1 MKLLSR
7 VWLSAT
13 PWTVAHQAPPSM
25 GFSRW
30 EYWSGLPFPSPGDLP
45 DAGIEPR
52 SPTLQ
57 ADALTSEPPIKRG
70 INWKVLGE
78 GCKRYE
84 MLQIP
89 EKPRDLGDWKRSHH
103 HRYSFSQL
111 WALGLLHRAGAV
123 FILSCQEEEK
133 VPLAQLIF
141 KILGALLAL
150 NFVPLPGTG
159 RGSLK
164 AVYHRHVGSSQKEEG
179 CCGQRQPCTPARG
192 VLRWKRSEEEECLP
206 RVCLW

>member
-1 MKLLSR
+1 
-7 VWLSAT
+7 
-13 PWTVAHQAPPSM
+13 
-25 GFSRW
+25 
-30 EYWSGLPFPSPGDLP
+30 
-45 DAGIEPR
+45 
-52 SPTLQ
+52 
-57 ADALTSEPPIKRG
+57 
-70 INWKVLGE
+70 
-78 GCKRYE
+78 

-89 EKPRDLGDWKRSHH
+89 EQPRDLGDWKRSHH

-133 VPLAQLIF
+133 APLAQLIL

-150 NFVPLPGTG
+150 NFVPSPGTG

-164 AVYHRHVGSSQKEEG
+164 AVYHHHVGSSQKEEG

-206 RVCLW
+206 RVSLIACDGTAAIWECEFREQAHQSAMSSVLDQLRLGPGTNHSLQVTYFYDYLTGLAFSIIKSLVRTGTVLFSSFWTSRAQHSILDT